1 MLIIFFKDYLQLASR
16 TNLLPVGSPSAFKVK
31 GPGFKSHEIQLR
43 PHKVNY
49 IVWVSTT
56 NIIDVVIVMC

>member
-1 MLIIFFKDYLQLASR
+1 MYAVKNDTQVYYYFGLDSKF
-16 TNLLPVGSPSAFKVK
+16 GSPSAFKVK